1 MFPNVSYGE
10 DYAMALRVSRDY
22 SIGRIFTPLYLSRR
36 WEGNSDAALSQERIN
51 ANNIYKDC
59 VRSFELMARVRQNYD
74 AAGGNRGGWF
84 FPGASIGPWSFLDAS
99 KGNENDDDD
108 DDFDEFDDED

>member
-1 MFPNVSYGE
+1 
-10 DYAMALRVSRDY
+10 MALRITRDY
-22 SIGRIFTPLYLSRR
+22 ALGRIFTPLYLCRR
-36 WEGNSDAALSQERIN
+36 WEGNSDAALPQEKIN

-84 FPGASIGPWSFLDAS
+84 FPGASLGPWSFLDGS
-99 KGNENDDDD
+99 HQDDDIDFDDDFDDDD
-108 DDFDEFDDED
+108 DDDDEFDD